1 MQCAREVWTYLPSK
15 RPSIANGT
23 EIKGVA
29 AAICGRAIVLREG
42 GGGEEGGGQEQFH
55 KNISAKS
62 HRRLHERERFP
73 MTEIQSQNRSSF
85 LRT

>member
-1 MQCAREVWTYLPSK
+1 MWTYLPSK

-42 GGGEEGGGQEQFH
+42 GGGEESGGQERFH
-55 KNISAKS
+55 TRTSAVRS
-62 HRRLHERERFP
+62 PVYERL
-73 MTEIQSQNRSSF
+73 QSLLAIF
-85 LRT
+85 FFDD